1 MIEPFLEEL
10 ENRLDPQTEEA
21 LEAEWNRFLDRRFDG
36 GIFRPRR
43 RAAAPARLEWPSIL
57 INHALRD
64 PELLLLRELRSV
76 SDTLAAGS
84 GNLLNIRCNYGTS
97 ILPSLFGVEPFYLD
111 DDCDTLPTSMP
122 LADGRDGIR
131 RLVDAGVPPLDRGLA
146 PKVFDTA
153 AFFRARLEP
162 YPKLREYVRLY
173 HPDLQGTAD
182 VAEVVWGSGIFME
195 FYDDPALI
203 RAFFEL
209 ITAAY
214 REFMDRWEREF
225 PPLSDRF
232 RCHWGWGHRGKIVL
246 RDDSAMNLSPD
257 MYAEFVLP
265 FDRALLER
273 YGGGVVHFCGRGDH
287 YIDLL
292 AGVPELTGI
301 QLSQPECNDMEKIYR
316 HTVDRG
322 IPLFGLPLE
331 AAEQA
336 LACGRPLHG
345 LVHCC

>member
-43 RAAAPARLEWPSIL
+43 RAAAPARLEWSFIL

-153 AFFRARLEP
+153 AF
-162 YPKLREYVRLY
+162 
-173 HPDLQGTAD
+173 
-182 VAEVVWGSGIFME
+182 S
-195 FYDDPALI
+195 
-203 RAFFEL
+203 
-209 ITAAY
+209 
-214 REFMDRWEREF
+214 
-225 PPLSDRF
+225 
-232 RCHWGWGHRGKIVL
+232 
-246 RDDSAMNLSPD
+246 
-257 MYAEFVLP
+257 
-265 FDRALLER
+265 
-273 YGGGVVHFCGRGDH
+273 GRGSSR
-287 YIDLL
+287 IRNC
-292 AGVPELTGI
+292 GSMSGSTTPI
-301 QLSQPECNDMEKIYR
+301 C
-316 HTVDRG
+316 RG
-322 IPLFGLPLE
+322 RRMLRRWSGAAVFLWNSMTIPL
-331 AAEQA
+331 
-336 LACGRPLHG
+336 
-345 LVHCC
+345 

>member
-131 RLVDAGVPPLDRGLA
+131 QIG
-146 PKVFDTA
+146 
-153 AFFRARLEP
+153 RASC
-162 YPKLREYVRLY
+162 RERV
-173 HPDLQGTAD
+173 
-182 VAEVVWGSGIFME
+182 
-195 FYDDPALI
+195 
-203 RAFFEL
+203 
-209 ITAAY
+209 
-214 REFMDRWEREF
+214 
-225 PPLSDRF
+225 
-232 RCHWGWGHRGKIVL
+232 
-246 RDDSAMNLSPD
+246 
-257 MYAEFVLP
+257 
-265 FDRALLER
+265 
-273 YGGGVVHFCGRGDH
+273 
-287 YIDLL
+287 
-292 AGVPELTGI
+292 
-301 QLSQPECNDMEKIYR
+301 
-316 HTVDRG
+316 
-322 IPLFGLPLE
+322 
-331 AAEQA
+331 
-336 LACGRPLHG
+336 
-345 LVHCC
+345 

>member
-232 RCHWGWGHRGKIVL
+232 RCH
-246 RDDSAMNLSPD
+246 
-257 MYAEFVLP
+257 
-265 FDRALLER
+265 
-273 YGGGVVHFCGRGDH
+273 
-287 YIDLL
+287 
-292 AGVPELTGI
+292 
-301 QLSQPECNDMEKIYR
+301 
-316 HTVDRG
+316 
-322 IPLFGLPLE
+322 
-331 AAEQA
+331 
-336 LACGRPLHG
+336 
-345 LVHCC
+345 

>member
-146 PKVFDTA
+146 PKVFGTA
-153 AFFRARLEP
+153 AFFRARLTWTSSP
-162 YPKLREYVRLY
+162 WT
-173 HPDLQGTAD
+173 TAQ
-182 VAEVVWGSGIFME
+182 SSRR
-195 FYDDPALI
+195 PS
-203 RAFFEL
+203 
-209 ITAAY
+209 TC
-214 REFMDRWEREF
+214 
-225 PPLSDRF
+225 SRF
-232 RCHWGWGHRGKIVL
+232 TR
-246 RDDSAMNLSPD
+246 
-257 MYAEFVLP
+257 
-265 FDRALLER
+265 
-273 YGGGVVHFCGRGDH
+273 
-287 YIDLL
+287 
-292 AGVPELTGI
+292 
-301 QLSQPECNDMEKIYR
+301 
-316 HTVDRG
+316 
-322 IPLFGLPLE
+322 
-331 AAEQA
+331 
-336 LACGRPLHG
+336 
-345 LVHCC
+345 